1 MAIKIP
7 IITELQ
13 DEGIKRAKREF
24 DKFKGAVSQAEGGL
38 GKFKAGSKAVFD
50 GVKANATTFATAA
63 AGAVVSFATQGIAAF
78 QNLALEAD
86 RFAGATGLSVEEAS
100 RLLEVT
106 EDLGIEAGAVETALG
121 RMNRTLDPKLFQELG
136 IQIAYANDGS
146 VDVNETFLN
155 VIQRLK
161 DIKDPAER
169 AKVAAQVLGKGF
181 QSMSRL
187 VSIGADDLRKSLS
200 EVSEAKTISKEEAD
214 KAKKFRD
221 NMNNL
226 KDTVEDLSLQIG
238 QALVPAIAEVVE
250 LLQKTRAPEMIGALP
265 QAFFGSTPQ
274 DKFIGNMK
282 LVEGALGAIG
292 IELGKAKKEGPLVT
306 EEDIDNVH
314 RFGVDLGQVNELTRA
329 QVIFGQQ
336 DPFKGLRKSADEVRI
351 AIENISESWEFLT
364 GQLDNQVSL
373 DNATLLLQELETA
386 AAKAFGTGAQED
398 LFEYNRLAADY
409 AGLISVIAENS
420 GKITSREIFLR
431 FKTDPGE
438 ALALAKMFGKG
449 GKGELTGLS
458 PEDLLTRSG
467 ISTLPR
473 RAMGGTVSPGRS
485 YIVGERGPELLTM
498 GGGFGSVSTTAT
510 SSSTINVYMPAGA
523 NGDDVVRALQQWS
536 RSNGALPLTTTTSI
550 RR

>member
-1 MAIKIP
+1 
-7 IITELQ
+7 
-13 DEGIKRAKREF
+13 
-24 DKFKGAVSQAEGGL
+24 
-38 GKFKAGSKAVFD
+38 
-50 GVKANATTFATAA
+50 
-63 AGAVVSFATQGIAAF
+63 
-78 QNLALEAD
+78 
-86 RFAGATGLSVEEAS
+86 
-100 RLLEVT
+100 
-106 EDLGIEAGAVETALG
+106 
-121 RMNRTLDPKLFQELG
+121 
-136 IQIAYANDGS
+136 
-146 VDVNETFLN
+146 
-155 VIQRLK
+155 
-161 DIKDPAER
+161 
-169 AKVAAQVLGKGF
+169 
-181 QSMSRL
+181 
-187 VSIGADDLRKSLS
+187 
-200 EVSEAKTISKEEAD
+200 
-214 KAKKFRD
+214 
-221 NMNNL
+221 
-226 KDTVEDLSLQIG
+226 
-238 QALVPAIAEVVE
+238 
-250 LLQKTRAPEMIGALP
+250 
-265 QAFFGSTPQ
+265 
-274 DKFIGNMK
+274 MK

-536 RSNGALPLTTTTSI
+536 RSNGALPLATTTSI